1 MSDRVE
7 RKLGQLLE
15 SGLWKL
21 EVPDTLPDIVPKD
34 RFSLEGIIFI
44 NTEKYKQVN
53 FFLKNEKKVWY
64 VV

>member
-21 EVPDTLPDIVPKD
+21 EVLYTLPDMVPKD

-44 NTEKYKQVN
+44 NTEK
-53 FFLKNEKKVWY
+53 
-64 VV
+64 

>member
-7 RKLGQLLE
+7 RKLGQFLE

-21 EVPDTLPDIVPKD
+21 EVPYTLLDMVPKD

-44 NTEKYKQVN
+44 NTEK
-53 FFLKNEKKVWY
+53 
-64 VV
+64 